1 MKSGPGPTTP
11 ESNADRRAAIRVVPA
26 VEACNSRLLGCTF
39 GLNQLLGTCP
49 RQNVVGGRGSRA
61 CRPATLLDEIALL
74 PARRDFSQRRQVR
87 NRFAA
92 LREFLHT
99 DRREDCHDGRVG
111 ALVRKLVGGAG
122 GHPAAP
128 GESGDRESDCS
139 AYCAPKGRFRLRR
152 NLHGF
157 RLPVI
162 GGKGIVSPWANSS
175 WLDLGIFRGPR
186 LFNFIQ
192 PAPLTNVSCSRPNPC
207 QTASGA
213 RCSTFGRV
221 RRDVRCTH
229 ARSTAA

>member
-1 MKSGPGPTTP
+1 MKGDLGPTTT
-11 ESNADRRAAIRVVPA
+11 ESNADRRSAIRVVPA
-26 VEACNSRLLGCTF
+26 VEVCNSRLLGCTF
-39 GLNQLLGTCP
+39 GFNQLLGTGP

-61 CRPATLLDEIALL
+61 CRPAALLDEIALL
-74 PARRDFSQRRQVR
+74 PARRDFSQRREVR
-87 NRFAA
+87 DRVAA

-139 AYCAPKGRFRLRR
+139 ACCAPKGRFRFRR

-157 RLPVI
+157 CLPVTE
-162 GGKGIVSPWANSS
+162 GKGIVSPWTNSS
-175 WLDLGIFRGPR
+175 WSSLGIFRGPW

-207 QTASGA
+207 
-213 RCSTFGRV
+213 
-221 RRDVRCTH
+221 
-229 ARSTAA
+229 